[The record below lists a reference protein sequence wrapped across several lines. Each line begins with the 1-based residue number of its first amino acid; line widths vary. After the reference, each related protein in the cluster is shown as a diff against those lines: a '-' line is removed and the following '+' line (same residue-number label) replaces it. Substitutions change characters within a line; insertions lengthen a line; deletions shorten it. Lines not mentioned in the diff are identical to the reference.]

1 MLDLR
6 IGPFYEDVDFRMG
19 QQVFGLKKLD
29 LEATPAKPSAFSLPI
44 YHSDQELKTAE
55 HCYE

>member
-29 LEATPAKPSAFSLPI
+29 LEATPAKPSASSFPI
-44 YHSDQELKTAE
+44 YHSDQKLNTVE
-55 HCYE
+55 HYYE